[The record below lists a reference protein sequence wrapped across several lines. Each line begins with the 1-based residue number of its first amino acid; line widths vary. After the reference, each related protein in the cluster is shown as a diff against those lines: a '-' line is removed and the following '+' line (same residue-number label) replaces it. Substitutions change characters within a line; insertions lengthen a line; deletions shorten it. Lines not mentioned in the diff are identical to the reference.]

1 MELSVVESFA
11 SKMNVTTPKSAR
23 KRILFSGSPAVESGD
38 ESLGHMSP
46 LSSSS
51 PDRYSSP
58 PPSPQWLSETPP
70 RKCVAS
76 QSSIDPVQ
84 RQTESQKSR
93 LCLFD
98 LYASSV
104 QKLSLNKAQDSRG
117 QHKGKMGPVTDMEL
131 VEESP
136 VKGPIEKG
144 LLTPFKRLADKDKQN
159 EETPKQ
165 KSQKLVIEES
175 PDIVSAA
182 APVKALQK
190 PNSNYE
196 ASTVLKPFHAFT
208 GVNKVSSLPASSF
221 YQSSRARTA
230 LFPEPASTS
239 RNTVSSVT
247 GSKKRKQLP
256 SAKSYSQTFCLSRS
270 KKHMAKRR
278 KMGEINIGVYHRIK
292 KPQKKKKLAYKH
304 PVDTAQPKIMPED
317 RIQSYLDKAAQSIT
331 DINNSVHNEKDVH
344 FTPSHG
350 VQPCL
355 TGSRMKS
362 SSSRLSSNTVEPICP
377 ASPPPDPTRK
387 FFKTKQTLKI
397 NTSATVTVNKNI
409 KLVSFCSFKYTG
421 FLNLKSKY
429 ETCPIMTCNMDCKL
443 SSFFTRI
450 TTRLHECFQL
460 L

>member
-1 MELSVVESFA
+1 MELSVA

-23 KRILFSGSPAVESGD
+23 KRILFTGSPAFESGD

-46 LSSSS
+46 LSSS

-76 QSSIDPVQ
+76 QSPIGPFQ
-84 RQTESQKSR
+84 RQTESPRSR

-104 QKLSLNKAQDSRG
+104 QKLPLNKTQDSRG

-136 VKGPIEKG
+136 MKGPMKVG
-144 LLTPFKRLADKDKQN
+144 LLTPFKRLAGKDKQN

-165 KSQKLVIEES
+165 KKQKLVIEES

-182 APVKALQK
+182 APVKVLQK

-196 ASTVLKPFHAFT
+196 GSTVLKPFHAFT
-208 GVNKVSSLPASSF
+208 GGNKLSSLPTSSF
-221 YQSSRARTA
+221 YHSSRARTA
-230 LFPEPASTS
+230 LFPEPAFTS
-239 RNTVSSVT
+239 RNTVLSVT
-247 GSKKRKQLP
+247 GSKKCKQLP
-256 SAKSYSQTFCLSRS
+256 NAKSYSQTFCLPRS
-270 KKHMAKRR
+270 KKRMAKRR
-278 KMGEINIGVYHRIK
+278 KMGEINVGVYHRIK

-304 PVDTAQPKIMPED
+304 PADTAQPKIMPED
-317 RIQSYLDKAAQSIT
+317 RVHSYLDKVVQSIT
-331 DINNSVHNEKDVH
+331 DTNNTVHNEKDVC
-344 FTPSHG
+344 FTPSCG

-355 TGSRMKS
+355 TDSKTKS
-362 SSSRLSSNTVEPICP
+362 SSSSSNTVEPICLT
-377 ASPPPDPTRK
+377 SPPPDPTRK

-409 KLVSFCSFKYTG
+409 KLVSFCSFNFTG
-421 FLNLKSKY
+421 LLNLRSKY
-429 ETCPIMTCNMDCKL
+429 EVCSIMTCKMDCKF
-443 SSFFTRI
+443 SSFFPRI
-450 TTRLHECFQL
+450 ITRLHECFQL